1 MMKNSARQGEEP
13 KSNAPDRS
21 DRVFQKGAF
30 WYFHTRENV
39 QIGPFESHDLA
50 LKGANDYVG
59 FAMDA
64 SPDRLDALTK
74 E

>member
-1 MMKNSARQGEEP
+1 MGDAVRKGEEP
-13 KSNAPDRS
+13 KKGVPDRS
-21 DRVFQKGAF
+21 DRVFQKGAY

-39 QIGPFESHDLA
+39 QIGPFDSYDLA

-64 SPDRLDALTK
+64 DPALLETLAK
-74 E
+74 

>member
-1 MMKNSARQGEEP
+1 MKSSVRQGEEAEG
-13 KSNAPDRS
+13 KATDRS
-21 DRVFQKGAF
+21 DRVFQKGTF

-39 QIGPFESHDLA
+39 QIGPFESHELA

-64 SPDRLDALTK
+64 TPDLLDTLTK

>member
-1 MMKNSARQGEEP
+1 MKSSVRQGETP
-13 KSNAPDRS
+13 KGQAPDRS

-39 QIGPFESHDLA
+39 QIGPFESHELA

-64 SPDRLDALTK
+64 SPDLLDSLTK

>member
-1 MMKNSARQGEEP
+1 MRDKTRQGEQVQG
-13 KSNAPDRS
+13 AVPDRS
-21 DRVFQKGAF
+21 DRVFQRGEF

-39 QIGPFESHDLA
+39 QIGPFDSHELA

-64 SPDRLDALTK
+64 TPDLLESLTR

>member
-1 MMKNSARQGEEP
+1 MSKPVREGEEP
-13 KSNAPDRS
+13 KGKAPDRS

-59 FAMDA
+59 FAIDA
-64 SPDRLDALTK
+64 TPDLLDNLTK

>member
-1 MMKNSARQGEEP
+1 MKNTTRQGEP
-13 KSNAPDRS
+13 AQGAIPDRS
-21 DRVFQKGAF
+21 DRVFQRGDY

-39 QIGPFESHDLA
+39 QIGPFNNHELA

-64 SPDRLDALTK
+64 TPDLLESLTK
-74 E
+74 G

>member
-1 MMKNSARQGEEP
+1 MKGSVRQGEEP
-13 KSNAPDRS
+13 RGAAPDRS

-39 QIGPFESHDLA
+39 QIGPFDNHDLA

-64 SPDRLDALTK
+64 SPDLLDSLTK